1 MTDEEFEEYFNSIVN
16 SDEFKELDSFIK
28 FSKQRGS
35 TMLEKTKRCLVYQ
48 CNNGYMSFPGY
59 REFHDFFE
67 AYKKRKRVINYDE
80 DGYIDL
86 ENSLYLKQPLGFAKN
101 SGNFTVGYFLFSD
114 GSTYLSKFPLYE
126 ADDFSN
132 VSDENCIYNPIIATG
147 IAKALGVDTS
157 ENTIA
162 IKKDGKLRLFSKNF
176 LKPNEELITF
186 FEYKDHQKISE
197 ILSLLETNLALRKF
211 PKDQIQKA
219 KFDFLKQEF
228 LAKLI
233 GLCDQK
239 GDNTTLI
246 ISMDEDRKKRVR
258 LAPMYDYDF
267 SFNVVKG
274 NGFRK
279 RCADNGKTDIVS
291 FVEQYR
297 DYPEFLDF
305 VKTSVN
311 ILDMEKVYENI
322 YNDTGIKIF
331 ESSKENPDLED
342 DYTEFLKERLKT
354 DYTGFVNSNLR
365 MIQKLLK
372 SFEREKMGENIKS
385 I

>member
-1 MTDEEFEEYFNSIVN
+1 MV
-16 SDEFKELDSFIK
+16 
-28 FSKQRGS
+28 
-35 TMLEKTKRCLVYQ
+35 VY
-48 CNNGYMSFPGY
+48 
-59 REFHDFFE
+59 
-67 AYKKRKRVINYDE
+67 I
-80 DGYIDL
+80 
-86 ENSLYLKQPLGFAKN
+86 
-101 SGNFTVGYFLFSD
+101 
-114 GSTYLSKFPLYE
+114 SKFPLNYLPNKSGIF
-126 ADDFSN
+126 DS
-132 VSDENCIYNPIIATG
+132 SCKYSPIIATE
-147 IAKALGVDTS
+147 IAKELGVETS
-157 ENTIA
+157 ENFIGR
-162 IKKDGKLRLFSKNF
+162 KSNMHNVVLSKYFLR
-176 LKPNEELITF
+176 PNEELINF
-186 FEYKDHQKISE
+186 YEDPEESDEFAVQDNKEEKPNPYEKISNVFNE
-197 ILSLLETNLALRKF
+197 LDRTLRLRNY
-211 PKDQIQKA
+211 PNDQIEKV

-342 DYTEFLKERLKT
+342 DYTEFLKDRLKT